1 MITEDNILNAKI
13 LIIDDDEISV
23 RILKETFS
31 KAGYKNI
38 TSINDPRL
46 ALKLYKELDPDLLIL
61 DLNMPYLSGFD
72 VMKQLTS
79 INIDGYLPIVVLS
92 NEESQDIRSSALE
105 AGARDFLNKPYD
117 RVEVLIR
124 FRNLIEVRLLHNEIR
139 DQNKSLE
146 NKVRQRTQE
155 VYETQRDVI
164 NRLARAVEYRDS
176 ETGLHIVRMSH
187 YAACL
192 ADEAGLSNE
201 ECGLILMASPL
212 HDIGKI
218 GIPDS
223 ILQKPGKLTPEEWE
237 IMKTHTVIGGEL
249 LSGGNSE
256 FLNLAKE
263 IALTHH
269 EKWDGSGYP
278 EGLKEKG
285 IPLCGRICGL
295 CDVFDALM
303 TCRPYKRAW
312 TVEETLDVIKEGK
325 GTHFDPELVEH
336 FLTVLPQIKLI
347 TDKYVD
353 PILDDVSLD

>member
-1 MITEDNILNAKI
+1 VITEDNILNAKV
-13 LIIDDDEISV
+13 LIVDDDEISV
-23 RILKETFS
+23 RILKEIFA
-31 KAGYKNI
+31 KAGYTNI
-38 TSINDPRL
+38 TSINDSRQ
-46 ALKLYKELDPDLLIL
+46 AVKLYKEIDPDLLIL
-61 DLNMPYLSGFD
+61 DLNMPYLSGFE
-72 VMKQLTS
+72 VMKQLAEG
-79 INIDGYLPIVVLS
+79 NQDGYLPIVVLS
-92 NEESQDIRSSALE
+92 NEESQDVRSSALE

-117 RVEVLIR
+117 RVEVLLR
-124 FRNLIEVRLLHNEIR
+124 FRNLIEVRLLHNEVR
-139 DQNKSLE
+139 SQNKSLE
-146 NKVRQRTQE
+146 TKVRERTQE

-192 ADEAGLSNE
+192 ADEAGLSNQ
-201 ECGLILMASPL
+201 ECELLLMASPL

-223 ILQKPGKLTPEEWE
+223 ILQKPGKLTPDEWE
-237 IMKTHTVIGGEL
+237 IMKTHTIIGGEL

-278 EGLKEKG
+278 EGLKGTK
-285 IPLCGRICGL
+285 ISLSGRICGI

-325 GTHFDPELVEH
+325 ESHFDPELVEH
-336 FLTVLPQIKLI
+336 FFNVLSQIKLI

-353 PILDDVSLD
+353 PIIEDISLD